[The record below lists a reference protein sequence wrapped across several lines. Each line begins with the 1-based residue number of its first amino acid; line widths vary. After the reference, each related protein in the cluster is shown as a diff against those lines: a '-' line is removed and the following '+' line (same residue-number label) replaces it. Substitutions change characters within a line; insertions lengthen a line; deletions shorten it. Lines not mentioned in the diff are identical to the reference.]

1 MRRLMVKIR
10 YSELPAGLHVV
21 AEACRRGTIVYLLP
35 GLTPAQ
41 RRAALVR
48 VRSSA
53 RMGHGPLV
61 PTLSMALAVAADRAR
76 TTTRNGLA
84 ALRRHPMVFLPPLI
98 AVLASAIVFTL
109 MSFVTLSIAPNDG
122 AAAAAVPTLGIG
134 AGQQPATG
142 LSALERPL
150 ASRRRTRLPVRVGSR
165 RHRPPASASASASGF
180 TATTPQLSAGSPAPV
195 AITLAVTISVADRL
209 AAGASGSARSGSASD
224 PEHATC
230 SDASIHGYDEAR
242 NCVQDALL
250 QQAGS

>member
-1 MRRLMVKIR
+1 MVKIR

-134 AGQQPATG
+134 AGQTAGYGTQRAGAPAGQQTPDPAT
-142 LSALERPL
+142 SP
-150 ASRRRTRLPVRVGSR
+150 RRSR

-180 TATTPQLSAGSPAPV
+180 TATTPQLSAGSPAP
-195 AITLAVTISVADRL
+195 AHS
-209 AAGASGSARSGSASD
+209 SPSPSPSPSARG
-224 PEHATC
+224 
-230 SDASIHGYDEAR
+230 R
-242 NCVQDALL
+242 CVRLGPL
-250 QQAGS
+250 RFCVRS

>member
-1 MRRLMVKIR
+1 MVKIR

-53 RMGHGPLV
+53 RMGHGPPM

-109 MSFVTLSIAPNDG
+109 MSFVTLSVAPNDR

-134 AGQQPATG
+134 AGQSADPGTHRAGAPAGQQTPG
-142 LSALERPL
+142 PSSSP
-150 ASRRRTRLPVRVGSR
+150 RRHR
-165 RHRPPASASASASGF
+165 RHRPSASPSASASGS
-180 TATTPQLSAGSPAPV
+180 TAAAPHLAAALPAPTRGSPSPP
-195 AITLAVTISVADRL
+195 
-209 AAGASGSARSGSASD
+209 ASPSPSHSPSPSASHRCIKLG
-224 PEHATC
+224 P
-230 SDASIHGYDEAR
+230 IR
-242 NCVQDALL
+242 FCVR
-250 QQAGS
+250 S